1 MEIEYATLT
10 KENVPQLHELLR
22 KMILRRTKAEVLK
35 FLPPMAQV
43 IVPVTMSVLQKKL
56 YKSIIAKNA
65 DLIKSIFGVTK
76 AGEKLADRASLNNI
90 LMQLRKCLCH
100 PFVYSRAIEER
111 SSDQLL
117 AHKNLVD
124 ASPKLKLLEI
134 MLPKLKELGHRVLI
148 FSQFLDMLDII
159 EDFLDGLNL
168 THERLDGSV
177 SSLHRQKRIDE
188 FNSPGSALFAF
199 LLSTRAGGVGI
210 NLATADTVIIM
221 DPDFNPHQDMQALSR
236 AHRIGQDKKVLV
248 FQLTTR
254 NSAEEKIMQIG
265 KRKMALDHALIEQMG
280 TTDDDAG
287 MDVDS
292 ILRHGAEAL
301 FKDGDEYDIH
311 YDSVSV
317 DKLLDRTHVENTP
330 VENVNHAELQFSFA
344 RVWANDKASL
354 EDTLDEDTDVGS
366 TVTPSTW
373 ENILRVR
380 EQQAA
385 EEAAAKMQAFGRG
398 RRKRQVS
405 FFLFYSTFTDLF
417 VDNPSRLITPDS
429 LYNTRLEEEAF
440 ERILM
445 IVIRNSTTEKRRSPR
460 KKSGWTAMKRC
471 WTRMTSEMTISN

>member
-22 KMILRRTKAEVLK
+22 KLILRRTKAEVLK

-76 AGEKLADRASLNNI
+76 AGEKPPDRASLNNI

-100 PFVYSRAIEER
+100 PFVYSQAIEER
-111 SSDQLL
+111 SSDPLL
-117 AHKNLVD
+117 SQKNLVD

-134 MLPKLKELGHRVLI
+134 MLPRLKELGHRVLI
-148 FSQFLDMLDII
+148 FSQFLDMLSII
-159 EDFLDGLNL
+159 EDFLDGLEL

-177 SSLHRQKRIDE
+177 SSLQRQKRIDD
-188 FNSPGSALFAF
+188 FNAPGSPLFAF

-210 NLATADTVIIM
+210 NLATADTVIIL

-236 AHRIGQDKKVLV
+236 AHRIGQEKKVLV
-248 FQLTTR
+248 FQLITR

-311 YDSVSV
+311 YDSASV
-317 DKLLDRTHVENTP
+317 DKLLDRTHIENTP
-330 VENVNHAELQFSFA
+330 AENVNPAELQFSFA

-354 EDTLDEDTDVGS
+354 EDKLDEDTDAGS

-405 FFLFYSTFTDLF
+405 IFCSTFAGSF
-417 VDNPSRLITPDS
+417 IDNTSRLITPDS
-429 LYNTRLEEEAF
+429 PYLTRLEEKAL

-445 IVIRNSTTEKRRSPR
+445 IAIRNLTTEKRRSPR
-460 KKSGWTAMKRC
+460 KRSGWTEMKPR
-471 WTRMTSEMTISN
+471 WTRMTSKMTISN

>member
-22 KMILRRTKAEVLK
+22 KLILRRTKAEVLK

-65 DLIKSIFGVTK
+65 DLIKSIFGATK
-76 AGEKLADRASLNNI
+76 AGEKPPDRASLNNI

-100 PFVYSRAIEER
+100 PFVYSQAIEER
-111 SSDQLL
+111 ISDQLL
-117 AHKNLVD
+117 SHKNLVD
-124 ASPKLKLLEI
+124 ASSKLKLLEI
-134 MLPKLKELGHRVLI
+134 MLPRLKELGHRVLI
-148 FSQFLDMLDII
+148 FSQFLDMLSII
-159 EDFLDGLNL
+159 EDFLDGLEL

-177 SSLHRQKRIDE
+177 SSLQRQKRIDD
-188 FNSPGSALFAF
+188 FNAPDSALFAF

-210 NLATADTVIIM
+210 NLATADTVIIL

-236 AHRIGQDKKVLV
+236 AHRIGQEKKVLV
-248 FQLTTR
+248 FQLITR

-311 YDSVSV
+311 YDSASV
-317 DKLLDRTHVENTP
+317 DKLLDRTHIENTLA
-330 VENVNHAELQFSFA
+330 ENVNPAELQFSFA

-354 EDTLDEDTDVGS
+354 EDTLDEDTDAGS

-405 FFLFYSTFTDLF
+405 LFYSTFKGSF
-417 VDNPSRLITPDS
+417 IDNTSRLITPDS
-429 LYNTRLEEEAF
+429 LYLTRLEEKAL
-440 ERILM
+440 ERILT
-445 IVIRNSTTEKRRSPR
+445 IAIRNLTTEKRSPR
-460 KKSGWTAMKRC
+460 KRSGLTEMRSR
-471 WTRMTSEMTISN
+471 WTRMTAKMTISN

>member
-22 KMILRRTKAEVLK
+22 KLILRRTKAEVLK

-65 DLIKSIFGVTK
+65 DLIKSIFGATK
-76 AGEKLADRASLNNI
+76 AGEKPPDRASLNNI

-100 PFVYSRAIEER
+100 PFVYSQAIEER
-111 SSDQLL
+111 SSDPLL
-117 AHKNLVD
+117 SQKNLVD

-134 MLPKLKELGHRVLI
+134 MLPRLKELGHRVLI
-148 FSQFLDMLDII
+148 FSQFLDMLSII
-159 EDFLDGLNL
+159 EDFLDGLEL

-177 SSLHRQKRIDE
+177 SSLQRQKRIDD
-188 FNSPGSALFAF
+188 FNAPGSPLFAF

-210 NLATADTVIIM
+210 NLATADTVIIL

-236 AHRIGQDKKVLV
+236 AHRIGQEKKVLV
-248 FQLTTR
+248 FQLITR

-311 YDSVSV
+311 YDSASV
-317 DKLLDRTHVENTP
+317 DKLLDRTHIENTP
-330 VENVNHAELQFSFA
+330 AENVNPAELQFSFA

-354 EDTLDEDTDVGS
+354 EDKLDEDTDAGS

-405 FFLFYSTFTDLF
+405 LFYSTFTGSF
-417 VDNPSRLITPDS
+417 IDNTSRLITPDS
-429 LYNTRLEEEAF
+429 LYLTRLEEKAL

-445 IVIRNSTTEKRRSPR
+445 IAIRNLTTEKRRSPR
-460 KKSGWTAMKRC
+460 KRSGWTEMKPR
-471 WTRMTSEMTISN
+471 WTRMTSKMTISN

>member
-22 KMILRRTKAEVLK
+22 KLILRRTKAEVLK

-76 AGEKLADRASLNNI
+76 AGEKPPDRASLNNI

-100 PFVYSRAIEER
+100 PFVYSQAIEER
-111 SSDQLL
+111 SSDPLL
-117 AHKNLVD
+117 SQKNLVD

-134 MLPKLKELGHRVLI
+134 MLPRLKELGHRVLI
-148 FSQFLDMLDII
+148 FSQFLDMLSII
-159 EDFLDGLNL
+159 EDFLDGLEL

-177 SSLHRQKRIDE
+177 SSLQRQKRIDD
-188 FNSPGSALFAF
+188 FNAPGSPLFAF

-210 NLATADTVIIM
+210 NLATADTVIIL

-236 AHRIGQDKKVLV
+236 AHRIGQEKKVLV
-248 FQLTTR
+248 FQLITR

-311 YDSVSV
+311 YDSASV
-317 DKLLDRTHVENTP
+317 DKLLDRTHIENTP
-330 VENVNHAELQFSFA
+330 AENVNPAELQFSFA

-354 EDTLDEDTDVGS
+354 EDKLDEDTDAGS

-405 FFLFYSTFTDLF
+405 LFYSTFTGSF
-417 VDNPSRLITPDS
+417 IDNTSRLITPDS
-429 LYNTRLEEEAF
+429 PYLTRLEEKAL

-445 IVIRNSTTEKRRSPR
+445 IAIRNLTTEKRRSPR
-460 KKSGWTAMKRC
+460 KRSGWTEMKPR
-471 WTRMTSEMTISN
+471 WTRMTSKMTISN